1 MKLLILSSLPLYI
14 LLDSLFISILPYRIC
29 IVSARP
35 YISSPQHSFHF
46 WMIHKYLSR
55 YNAFNCRYYLSYII
69 RWNTL
74 HQKMNMVF
82 VRSNL
87 HKNNLI
93 SPFNPKAHLFQ
104 CCCNFITKYFSSA
117 FRRTYYMVQQLRFIM
132 TFEYMFTH
140 IINLH
145 ILPRPRGSG
154 NSID

>member
-14 LLDSLFISILPYRIC
+14 LLYNLFVSILPYRIR
-29 IVSARP
+29 IVSACP
-35 YISSPQHSFHF
+35 YISSPQHRFYF
-46 WMIHKYLSR
+46 WMIQEYLFRS
-55 YNAFNCRYYLSYII
+55 NAFYCRYYLPYII

-82 VRSNL
+82 VRTNL
-87 HKNNLI
+87 HKNNFVPLC
-93 SPFNPKAHLFQ
+93 NLKTYLFQ
-104 CCCNFITKYFSSA
+104 CCDDLTAKYFSSV
-117 FRRTYYMVQQLRFIM
+117 FRRAYYMVQQQSFVM
-132 TFEYMFTH
+132 TFKYMFTH